1 MSFANCRTKT
11 APATFSDSVPDFEI
25 LALNTE
31 NRIVYTT
38 TGLIPNHMYQVSYSY
53 ATNNV
58 DCTQLDLSFYASST
72 PIGTQMFQ
80 PSGSFIDIM
89 NCAFVYPNVPS
100 GSFTIELEVVASVAG
115 GTFSLDGFR
124 ILDLGLINI
133 SA

>member
-11 APATFSDSVPDFEI
+11 APATFSDSVLDFEI
-25 LALNTE
+25 LDLDTV

-38 TGLIPNHMYQVSYSY
+38 TSCIPNHLYQVAFSY

-58 DCTQLDLSFYASST
+58 DCNQLDLSFYTPTT

-80 PSGSFIDIM
+80 PAGSFIDIM
-89 NCAFVYPNVPS
+89 NCAFIYPNDTS
-100 GSFTIELEVVASVAG
+100 GSLTIELEVVVNAVQ

-124 ILDLGLINI
+124 ILDLGLIKI
-133 SA
+133 SD

>member
-11 APATFSDSVPDFEI
+11 APATFSDSVLDFE
-25 LALNTE
+25 LLDLDTV

-38 TGLIPNHMYQVSYSY
+38 TSCIPNHLYQVSFSY
-53 ATNNV
+53 ATDAV

-80 PSGSFIDIM
+80 PSGSFVDIM
-89 NCAFVYPNVPS
+89 NCAFIYPNVPS
-100 GSFTIELEVVASVAG
+100 GSFTIELEVVVDVVG
-115 GTFSLDGFR
+115 GTFSLNGFR